1 MTHLFAQR
9 YTSSCSPNSA
19 SVGGVSGP
27 PQPQPL
33 RFQQH
38 NIANAAVAS
47 SPRWGASHYNKMDT
61 PSFHPAAE
69 HSSPVA
75 GSSSLD
81 RSSQEPTL
89 KASASASV
97 GSEGGQYLPPQV
109 FSSPTD
115 HTYPASTLAAVEAT
129 RARFF
134 ARHARGGSH
143 TAPRSRATPTG
154 TTTLPMSG
162 RRTHKAHAFST
173 SAGSY
178 RQSFFERCQRA
189 MEQSRAAQR
198 AERVLALR
206 KGADAF
212 TPGILSDDMDL
223 DLDGADSTPSS
234 PPPACFSNEHE
245 QGQEEGEAEGG
256 EEREEDDE
264 LTRRRILA
272 EYSRLKRIYELKG
285 HLEIGWID
293 PDQLSWLE
301 AEMRHQ
307 DQAPCEPQEA
317 PNQVHDPYWLAN
329 DDELEQLWRESL
341 SQPPLVHTNA
351 VDAPDAS
358 MMEDK
363 AENEMHDDFY
373 DPAFEEA
380 LARLPV

>member
-38 NIANAAVAS
+38 NIANAPVAS
-47 SPRWGASHYNKMDT
+47 SPRWRASHYNKMDT

-134 ARHARGGSH
+134 ARHARGGRSFGRGVR
-143 TAPRSRATPTG
+143 PRLCGVCLVHHRG
-154 TTTLPMSG
+154 TT
-162 RRTHKAHAFST
+162 
-173 SAGSY
+173 
-178 RQSFFERCQRA
+178 
-189 MEQSRAAQR
+189 QSRS
-198 AERVLALR
+198 
-206 KGADAF
+206 
-212 TPGILSDDMDL
+212 I
-223 DLDGADSTPSS
+223 
-234 PPPACFSNEHE
+234 
-245 QGQEEGEAEGG
+245 
-256 EEREEDDE
+256 
-264 LTRRRILA
+264 RRRRAQGAAL
-272 EYSRLKRIYELKG
+272 YF
-285 HLEIGWID
+285 
-293 PDQLSWLE
+293 
-301 AEMRHQ
+301 
-307 DQAPCEPQEA
+307 
-317 PNQVHDPYWLAN
+317 
-329 DDELEQLWRESL
+329 
-341 SQPPLVHTNA
+341 PP
-351 VDAPDAS
+351 
-358 MMEDK
+358 
-363 AENEMHDDFY
+363 
-373 DPAFEEA
+373 
-380 LARLPV
+380 